1 MGFRAPYLADT
12 ADRIGRGVY
21 DLEGLRELNYDDA
34 KKDLMTLFGVGD
46 KVADC
51 VLLFSLE
58 KLDSFPIDR
67 WVRRAV
73 EEWYSVGENPSY
85 DAIRTWAL
93 GYFGVHA
100 GYAQQYL
107 FQGRRLQKKSA
118 SSQTPS
124 TTL

>member
-1 MGFRAPYLADT
+1 
-12 ADRIGRGVY
+12 
-21 DLEGLRELNYDDA
+21 
-34 KKDLMTLFGVGD
+34 MTLFGVGD

-85 DAIRTWAL
+85 DAIRTWGPGLFRGACGL
-93 GYFGVHA
+93 RPAVPFPTAEAAEEA
-100 GYAQQYL
+100 G
-107 FQGRRLQKKSA
+107 
-118 SSQTPS
+118 
-124 TTL
+124 